1 MAISRTDR
9 YGLLVRV
16 KRNGKLYARYFSFS
30 AHGGKQATWS
40 AARRHQG
47 KLLEIPRVPPTAPT
61 LRNRT
66 TGLRGISLS
75 GYRNRAKGT
84 KVYEYKVN
92 YTSPATGKRRV
103 KSFYIA
109 TAATFSKGR
118 AAEVLRQAVRFRA
131 AWQREQQK
139 HVRRQRRA

>member
-16 KRNGKLYARYFSFS
+16 KRNGKLHARYFSFA
-30 AHGGKQATWS
+30 AHGGKRDTWS
-40 AARRHQG
+40 AARRHQQE
-47 KLLEIPRVPPTAPT
+47 LLRIPRVPPTAPT

-66 TGLRGISLS
+66 TGLRGISLAR
-75 GYRNRAKGT
+75 YRNRAKGT

-92 YTSPATGKRRV
+92 YTSPETGKRRV

-109 TAATFSKGR
+109 TAATFSKRR

-131 AWQREQQK
+131 AWQRELK
-139 HVRRQRRA
+139 HLRRKRRA